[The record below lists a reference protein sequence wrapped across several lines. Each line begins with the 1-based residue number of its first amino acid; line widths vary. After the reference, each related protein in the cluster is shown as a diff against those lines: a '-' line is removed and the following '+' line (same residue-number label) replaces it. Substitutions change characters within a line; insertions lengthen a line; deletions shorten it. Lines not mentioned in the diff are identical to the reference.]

1 MLSSLYKLIQINSL
15 FKEMI
20 ILQDARIELSD
31 SIERVLTETIDEDKI
46 GGIRQSIFVILRDY
60 EIHKA
65 QQEFSVGYE
74 EKNNRTIERYKR
86 VCEIE
91 NKTKRTIKEYERVI
105 RNFAKFI
112 DKDLMKTKSFE
123 IIDYLG
129 VLKENGN
136 DSVTVRNVRN
146 VLSAFFLF
154 LEGEESIEKN
164 PIRSIRKIKVDEK
177 IKLPFTDI
185 EVEELKNACTNV
197 RNRAIIEILLSSGI
211 RCSELV
217 NLKVADLDTSTL
229 QLKIIAGKGNKDR
242 IVFISKVANKYL
254 QEYLRDRKL
263 DSEYLF
269 THSKGSD
276 DGKLTENAIGKIIN
290 SLGKRA
296 GVKKAHPHRFRR
308 TFATNCIKRGM
319 PLQELQ
325 KLLGHANINVT
336 MKYVFVENGTL
347 KGSYEKYV

>member
-1 MLSSLYKLIQINSL
+1 
-15 FKEMI
+15 MI
-20 ILQDARIELSD
+20 ILQDARIELSE
-31 SIERVLTETIDEDKI
+31 SIERVLTEAIGEDKI

-60 EIHKA
+60 EIHRT

-123 IIDYLG
+123 IMDYLG
-129 VLKENGN
+129 TLKENGN
-136 DSVTVRNVRN
+136 DGITVRNNKN

-164 PIRSIRKIKVDEK
+164 PMRSIRKIKVDEK
-177 IKLPFTDI
+177 VKLPFTDLD
-185 EVEELKNACTNV
+185 VEAIRNACHGI
-197 RNRAIIEILLSSGI
+197 RDRAMVEILLSSGI
-211 RCSELV
+211 RCSELLD
-217 NLKVADLDTSTL
+217 LKVADLDTSTL
-229 QLKIIAGKGNKDR
+229 QLRIVKGKGNKDR

-254 QEYLRDRKL
+254 QDYLSQRKC
-263 DSEYLF
+263 DSEYMFASL
-269 THSKGSD
+269 KGYS
-276 DGKLTENAIGKIIN
+276 GNQLKISGVEKTIRII
-290 SLGKRA
+290 GKRA
-296 GVKKAHPHRFRR
+296 GVENCHPHRFRR

-325 KLLGHANINVT
+325 KLLGHTDIKVT